1 MDVKYFYCDLC
12 DYKTKRKYDL
22 ERHHNAIHI
31 LKGYNTRL
39 IQNKE
44 EEVIQNKEEEV
55 IQNKEEEV
63 IQNEEEINQDKYECY
78 KCAKKYKTK
87 KYLLSHQD
95 KCTGLSIL
103 TCPKCMKKFSNTSNK
118 SAHIKNNNCKLKN
131 FMLNL
136 NYLTIPEIYNFI
148 YLIKEREFII
158 TSKNIYKIGKTTQQ
172 NNKRLNAYPKGSVLI
187 FHMMCNDCDNIEKIL
202 LKKFKNIFL
211 IKKEYGNEYFE
222 GNHLEMIKTIYNTIL
237 TIL

>member
-1 MDVKYFYCDLC
+1 MDVKYFYCALC

-31 LKGYNTRL
+31 LKSYNTK
-39 IQNKE
+39 IIENKE
-44 EEVIQNKEEEV
+44 KEVIQNKEEE
-55 IQNKEEEV
+55 IIEV
-63 IQNEEEINQDKYECY
+63 KQDKYECY

-95 KCTGLSIL
+95 KCNGLSIL
-103 TCPKCMKKFSNTSNK
+103 TCPKCMKNFSNTSNK

-187 FHMMCNDCDNIEKIL
+187 FHMMCNDCDKIEKIL
-202 LKKFKNIFL
+202 LKKFRNIFI

-222 GNHLEMIKTIYNTIL
+222 GNHLEMIKTIYTTIL